1 MKINVDELKHKREAL
16 MHWLFFAVIS
26 SRKDGT
32 DIIMNQTGYD
42 PQSIDFKIVIDG
54 VEFDDLAPIFKRLQK
69 HLDSLDESA
78 NEMAIYRNQI
88 RQFVQTVNEHAVE
101 VGAVTNEDLI
111 DFGAVPDN
119 GQASV
124 G

>member
-1 MKINVDELKHKREAL
+1 MKINIDELKHKREAL

-42 PQSIDFKIVIDG
+42 PQNIDFKIVIDG
-54 VEFDDLAPIFKRLQK
+54 VEFGDLAPIFKRLQK

-78 NEMAIYRNQI
+78 NEVAVCLNQI
-88 RQFVQTVNEHAVE
+88 KQFVQTVNERAVE

-111 DFGAVPDN
+111 DFGVVPDT
-119 GQASV
+119 GRASV

>member
-42 PQSIDFKIVIDG
+42 PQNIDFKIVIDG

-69 HLDSLDESA
+69 HLDSMYESA
-78 NEMAIYRNQI
+78 NEMAVYRNQI
-88 RQFVQTVNEHAVE
+88 KQFVQTVNEHAVE

-111 DFGAVPDN
+111 DFGVVPDN
-119 GQASV
+119 GH
-124 G
+124 